1 MDRLVKG
8 PLRAVRYLRHK
19 GRILLKNSSLIEGV
33 IADSLVILIGGFR
46 DDGTEA
52 GSTGGA
58 VL

>member
-1 MDRLVKG
+1 MI
-8 PLRAVRYLRHK
+8 
-19 GRILLKNSSLIEGV
+19 GRILLKNSSLIGGA
-33 IADSLVILIGGFR
+33 IPDSIPLLIGGFR

>member
-1 MDRLVKG
+1 GL
-8 PLRAVRYLRHK
+8 
-19 GRILLKNSSLIEGV
+19 ILLKNSSLIECPL
-33 IADSLVILIGGFR
+33 ADSIPLLVGGFG